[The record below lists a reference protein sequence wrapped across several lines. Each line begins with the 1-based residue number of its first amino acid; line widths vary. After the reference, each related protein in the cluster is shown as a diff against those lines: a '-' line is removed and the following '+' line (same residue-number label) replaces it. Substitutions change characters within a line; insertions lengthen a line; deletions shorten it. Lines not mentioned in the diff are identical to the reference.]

1 MSETTSADLP
11 FSEDETENEPIDVPL
26 ADPDAVAEA
35 DQDEAEGDHSNLAA
49 DDPNRTW

>member
-1 MSETTSADLP
+1 MSENDLP
-11 FSEDETENEPIDVPL
+11 FAEDESEPLDVPL

-35 DQDEAEGDHSNLAA
+35 DEDDDAPGTGDGSRLAA